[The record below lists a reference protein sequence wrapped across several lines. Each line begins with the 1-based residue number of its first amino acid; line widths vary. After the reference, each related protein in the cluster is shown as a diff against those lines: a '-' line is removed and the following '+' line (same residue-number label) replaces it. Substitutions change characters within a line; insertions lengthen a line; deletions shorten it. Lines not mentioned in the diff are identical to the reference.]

1 MAVTVCHLFIGL
13 LYCRVKA
20 DRVVDL
26 VMYGKRYSRARAVTA
41 GTAGTAGVNEMLYF
55 AMPARLKHIAESDQ
69 IGLRVA

>member
-41 GTAGTAGVNEMLYF
+41 GTAGVNEMLYF